1 MCIGASQDEFSSYEW
16 AISLPSLGVKQEEIK
31 NYCDYIMLFPPTKM
45 LWLLNAMS
53 AKLMIAEFQVQVENP
68 VCNYALRQIAK
79 RDEIL
84 HVVSYPNIYL

>member
-1 MCIGASQDEFSSYEW
+1 
-16 AISLPSLGVKQEEIK
+16 
-31 NYCDYIMLFPPTKM
+31 M

-84 HVVSYPNIYL
+84 HVVSYPNIYLYFKSSINFIEHQRLDAVTIVPLVTIGLRFL